1 MCAKSGQTAQT
12 TKRISPNESPLGRP
26 ISMRTA
32 PGPSWTHSLN
42 FFFLC
47 RDLTMEGRNR
57 EEWCSAPG
65 PKA

>member
-26 ISMRTA
+26 ISMRMALGAT
-32 PGPSWTHSLN
+32 GPSWTHSLN

-47 RDLTMEGRNR
+47 PESVT
-57 EEWCSAPG
+57 
-65 PKA
+65 